1 MGRAIVREPALF
13 LMDEPLSNLD
23 AELRVRIRAEIAT
36 LQRRLG
42 TTTIYVTH
50 DQVEAMT
57 LGDRIAVLH
66 GGRLQQAGAPQAVY
80 DEPANVFVASFL
92 GSPGM
97 NLLPSGLLGLP
108 GDDAGTVGFRPER
121 LVPASDAGAGAVAVA
136 LDIEAVEALGNE
148 QIVHGTVAGAPGHR
162 VAARLGNDIEA
173 SVGKRL
179 ELAVSPAALHRFDRQ
194 GRRFPVDSGKG
205 LG

>member
-23 AELRVRIRAEIAT
+23 AELRVRIRAEIAA

-66 GGRLQQAGAPQAVY
+66 GGRLQQVGAPQAVY
-80 DEPANVFVASFL
+80 DHPANVFVASFL

-97 NLLPSGLLGLP
+97 NLVPPGALGLE
-108 GDDAGTVGFRPER
+108 DEESGTVGFRPER
-121 LVPASDAGAGAVAVA
+121 LVPAAEAGGGAVALA
-136 LDIEAVEALGNE
+136 LDVDAVEALGNE
-148 QIVHGTVAGAPGHR
+148 KIAHGTVAGAPGTR
-162 VAARLGNDIEA
+162 VAARLRNEVEA
-173 SVGKRL
+173 AGGSRL
-179 ELAVSPAALHRFDRQ
+179 ELAVPDGALHRFDGE
-194 GRRFPVDSGKG
+194 GRAIPQKK
-205 LG
+205 